1 MRHDGRKNDEIRP
14 ITVER
19 GFIQTADSSVLIS
32 FGQTRVI
39 CTATLERGVPRFLR
53 DTGRGWVTAE
63 YAMLPASTNE
73 RIRRDS
79 QKGKLSG
86 RSMEIQRLIGRSLR
100 SVIDLQALGEQSIV
114 IDCDVIQADGGTR
127 TTSITGAM
135 IVLRDLVHQMMAN
148 GTLTHNPIQS
158 VIAAISLGIVDGEVM
173 VDLDYQEDSSAQVDL
188 NLVMTN
194 DGRFIEIQ
202 GTAEQSP
209 FTGQQMTQFLA
220 LGQPS
225 IESIIAKVMPH

>member
-1 MRHDGRKNDEIRP
+1 METANPLQEPGTESIDGPLAWTVAQSLTQCSALSIRHPCFFPRMAVGRAWA
-14 ITVER
+14 
-19 GFIQTADSSVLIS
+19 G
-32 FGQTRVI
+32 
-39 CTATLERGVPRFLR
+39 
-53 DTGRGWVTAE
+53 TG
-63 YAMLPASTNE
+63 ASTNE

-79 QKGKLSG
+79 QKGKISG

-100 SVIDLQALGEQSIV
+100 SVIDLQALGEQSIM

-135 IVLRDLVHQMMAN
+135 IVLRDLIHQMMAN
-148 GTLTHNPIQS
+148 GTLTYNPIQS

-209 FTGQQMTQFLA
+209 FTGQQMAQFLA

-225 IESIIAKVMPH
+225 IESIITKVMPH